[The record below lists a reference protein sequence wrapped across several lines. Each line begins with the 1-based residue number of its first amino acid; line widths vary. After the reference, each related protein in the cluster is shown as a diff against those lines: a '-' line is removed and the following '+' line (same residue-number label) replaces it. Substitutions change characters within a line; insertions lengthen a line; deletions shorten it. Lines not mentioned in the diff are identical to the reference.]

1 MNIRH
6 AFFIFFAC
14 SAAALLLNPAAGAG
28 TVNYIAAA
36 AEQDAEYSLADR
48 SDHPADNNRQD
59 GSRSWLADTKGAGS
73 ADSPRDAKSDL
84 ISAEVTDVLSPN
96 EIEVKMLGKNHV
108 IKLAGVKDCPCD
120 FNEQATKMARAETK
134 ASKGFAV
141 VDAGTI
147 VKRCRDIRDYL
158 KENTVDEVL
167 IKLSGAPK
175 SSSGRIAGIV
185 RNKGESKTL
194 NDAVLAY
201 AEKQHAIEKKKNE
214 HHTYKKFKAKNGKQA
229 VRVFIAAMLLSRIFQ
244 SLYETIDP
252 VL

>member
-1 MNIRH
+1 MKTRD
-6 AFFIFFAC
+6 IFFMIIAG
-14 SAAALLLNPAAGAG
+14 SAVIVLLNQSAEAGAMK
-28 TVNYIAAA
+28 YITAA
-36 AEQDAEYSLADR
+36 AEHDAEYSLADR
-48 SDHPADNNRQD
+48 SDQPAESSRQE
-59 GSRSWLADTKGAGS
+59 GSRSWLADAKKAGS
-73 ADSPRDAKSDL
+73 ADSPQDRKSDL

-108 IKLAGVKDCPCD
+108 IKLAGVKDCPCE

-158 KENTVDEVL
+158 KETTADEVL
-167 IKLSGAPK
+167 IKLPGARK

-185 RNKGESKTL
+185 RNKGESKSL

-201 AEKQHAIEKKKNE
+201 SEKQHAIEKKNNQ
-214 HHTYKKFKAKNGKQA
+214 HHAYKKFKSKNN
-229 VRVFIAAMLLSRIFQ
+229 
-244 SLYETIDP
+244 
-252 VL
+252 